1 VPLSGAGVY
10 LGTGLHVRSVFTDGA
25 AEKVQYSAFFLLP
38 GREVMCSLLHMDN
51 AITSA
56 VTTETANAYA
66 DFIAMLCDPP
76 ARPALRVI
84 EGGKSETTAAA
95 DEPNPYGA
103 KYEKGLQVVEIAKR
117 IRADIKAAIASGEI
131 PAIKTSVRISRYSM
145 GRSIDVTITEAP
157 FAVINPEW
165 VQARNE
171 GVSVWELDNI
181 DKFTAEASRVFDVV
195 ESIRA
200 AYNYDRSDSM
210 TDYYDVNFGGGV
222 SFDWK
227 LTN

>member
-1 VPLSGAGVY
+1 
-10 LGTGLHVRSVFTDGA
+10 
-25 AEKVQYSAFFLLP
+25 
-38 GREVMCSLLHMDN
+38 MDN

-56 VTTETANAYA
+56 VTHETANAYA
-66 DFIAMLCDPP
+66 DFIAALCEPP
-76 ARPALRVI
+76 ARPALQVI
-84 EGGKSETTAAA
+84 EGGKSETPAN
-95 DEPNPYGA
+95 DRGEGA
-103 KYEKGLQVVEIAKR
+103 KYDSRLNVVEIAKR

-157 FAVINPEW
+157 FAVLNPAWTEAYKAG
-165 VQARNE
+165 AR
-171 GVSVWELDNI
+171 VWDLDGI
-181 DKFTAEASRVFDVV
+181 GKFTAEATRVFDAIT
-195 ESIRA
+195 SIRA

-222 SFDWK
+222 SYDWK

>member
-1 VPLSGAGVY
+1 
-10 LGTGLHVRSVFTDGA
+10 
-25 AEKVQYSAFFLLP
+25 
-38 GREVMCSLLHMDN
+38 MCSLLHMDN

-66 DFIAMLCDPP
+66 DFIAMLCDSP

-84 EGGKSETTAAA
+84 EAGKSETTAAA
-95 DEPNPYGA
+95 DEPSPYGA

-117 IRADIKAAIASGEI
+117 IRADIKAAIASGEL

-181 DKFTAEASRVFDVV
+181 EKFTAEANRVFDVV
-195 ESIRA
+195 KNIRA